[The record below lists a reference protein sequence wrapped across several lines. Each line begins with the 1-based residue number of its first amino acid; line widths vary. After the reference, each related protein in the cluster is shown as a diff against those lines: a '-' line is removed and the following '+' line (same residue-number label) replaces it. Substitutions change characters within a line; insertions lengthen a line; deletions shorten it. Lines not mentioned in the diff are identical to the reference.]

1 MGKVDF
7 TGSKYIYKDQN
18 TESVLLDCGQFLEN
32 KSRIP
37 MHCTQS
43 DKKLTIPILIDRMLE
58 KAANSQTIALPIAI
72 IDILLTAQL
81 MKTAQPVRILEYGS
95 VQGQVS
101 RHLAEIIGEF
111 NEKSSLVCFHN
122 TIDLEWMEQ
131 MADVKTLPQLS
142 FLAGDFGKIQ
152 LQEKYFDIVLV
163 NGLANFTEPYEV
175 LSDVLRMAKDGGVVL
190 CYCDR
195 SPFLKHVFQ
204 LIFDHTDVYEVTPY
218 QTVMQ
223 ASAKDYGWVKDEN
236 EEKRKQIL
244 ATLALADALLAEK
257 TQNRQNVADMV
268 RQLQQSLQTA
278 KEIGRPDLKIKLLER
293 KEKLISESFESD
305 ASAASK

>member
-1 MGKVDF
+1 MGKLAF
-7 TGSKYIYKDQN
+7 TDAKFIYVEHHK
-18 TESVLLDCGQFLEN
+18 ESVLLDCSQFLEN

-37 MHCTQS
+37 MCCIQS
-43 DKKLTIPILIDRMLE
+43 DQKLTIPLLIDRMLE
-58 KAANSQTIALPIAI
+58 KAANSQTMALPIAI

-101 RHLAEIIGEF
+101 KHLAEIIGEF
-111 NEKSSLVCFHN
+111 HEKSSLVCFHN

-175 LSDVLRMAKDGGVVL
+175 LADVLRMAKDGGVVL
-190 CYCDR
+190 CYCDN

-204 LIFDHTDVYEVTPY
+204 LMFDFIDVYEVSPH
-218 QTVMQ
+218 QTVMK

-244 ATLALADALLAEK
+244 ATITLADALLAEK
-257 TQNRQNVADMV
+257 IQNRQDAADMV

-293 KEKLISESFESD
+293 KEKLISEAFESD

>member
-7 TGSKYIYKDQN
+7 TGSKYIYKDKN

-37 MHCTQS
+37 MHCIRS
-43 DKKLTIPILIDRMLE
+43 DKMLTIPRLIDRMLE
-58 KAANSQTIALPIAI
+58 KAAGSQMMALPVAI

-101 RHLAEIIGEF
+101 KHLAEIIGEF
-111 NEKSSLVCFHN
+111 HEKSSLVCFHN

-163 NGLANFTEPYEV
+163 NGLADFTEPYEV
-175 LSDVLRMAKDGGVVL
+175 FADALLMAKDGGVIL
-190 CYCDR
+190 CYCDN

-204 LIFDHTDVYEVTPY
+204 LMFDFIDVYEVTPH

-223 ASAKDYGWVKDEN
+223 ANAKDYGWVKDEN
-236 EEKRKQIL
+236 EERQKQIQ
-244 ATLALADALLAEK
+244 ATLALADALLADK
-257 TQNRQNVADMV
+257 TQNRQDAADMI
-268 RQLQQSLQTA
+268 RQLQQSLQIA
-278 KEIGRPDLKIKLLER
+278 KVIGRPDLKIKLLER
-293 KEKLISESFESD
+293 KEKLISEAFESD
-305 ASAASK
+305 AAAASK